1 VATSKRCST
10 VTATPTLTWAAAGRR
25 GRVAPPVRIM
35 GAQQEGRG
43 PPVLALRVRLL
54 NRRGRL
60 VERLRFGP
68 LDKAG
73 SASAMIRSSI

>member
-1 VATSKRCST
+1 
-10 VTATPTLTWAAAGRR
+10 
-25 GRVAPPVRIM
+25 M